1 MKKIAYFS
9 NSALF
14 LVFADQHI
22 VYMSSAVFCGLYF
35 LDTNSCHLEMPN
47 HNKRVDYCSMIC
59 HKMVFKPLLG
69 DRKTLKRNKK
79 ACADQYHRQ

>member
-22 VYMSSAVFCGLYF
+22 VYMSSAVFWGLYF

-59 HKMVFKPLLG
+59 HKWYLNHCLG
-69 DRKTLKRNKK
+69 TEKL
-79 ACADQYHRQ
+79 